1 MNLEKWHLLREKT
14 AELSLRERGIIT
26 AVSVVLILFIWSQ
39 IVFLPFEKQQ
49 KLHKLKIAGLGQDI
63 VTKSDRLS
71 ELTRLLENDPNAPL
85 RAKQKSLKLEMAE
98 LTTEIEGRLSN
109 LVAPEK
115 MADLMRN
122 VLADYKGLRLLSAKN
137 LPVEPLQ
144 IQSMT
149 TQAKPE
155 NNEQAEQQTVLF
167 AHGFEMVL
175 SGEYF
180 QTLNF
185 LQHLEAMNGFYWQA
199 LDYKVGQ
206 YPKAEITI
214 QISTLSLEE
223 GWIGV

>member
-1 MNLEKWHLLREKT
+1 VNLEKWHSLREKT
-14 AELSLRERGIIT
+14 AELSLRERGILA
-26 AVSVVLILFIWSQ
+26 AVSVVAVLFIWSQ
-39 IVFLPFEKQQ
+39 IVFLPYEKKQ
-49 KLHKLKIAGLGQDI
+49 KQNTIKIAGLGQQI

-71 ELTRLLENDPNAPL
+71 VLTGLLSNDPNAPL
-85 RAKQKSLKLEMAE
+85 RAKKKSLQIEMAE
-98 LTTEIEGRLSN
+98 LTAEIESRLSN

-144 IQSMT
+144 IQSMA
-149 TQAKPE
+149 TQTKSGDSA
-155 NNEQAEQQTVLF
+155 QAEQQTVLF

-180 QTLNF
+180 QALAF
-185 LQHLEAMNGFYWQA
+185 LQHLENMKGFYWQA
-199 LDYKVGQ
+199 LDYKVGK

-223 GWIGV
+223 DWIGV

>member
-1 MNLEKWHLLREKT
+1 MNLEKWHSLQEKT
-14 AELSLRERGIIT
+14 AELSLRERGIL
-26 AVSVVLILFIWSQ
+26 AGVSVVIILFIWSQ
-39 IVFLPFEKQQ
+39 IVFLPYEKKQ
-49 KLHKLKIAGLGQDI
+49 KQNTMKIAGLGQDV

-71 ELTRLLENDPNAPL
+71 ELTGLLTNDPNAPL
-85 RAKQKSLKLEMAE
+85 RAKKKSLQIEMAE
-98 LTTEIEGRLSN
+98 LTTEIESRLSN

-144 IQSMT
+144 IQSMV

-155 NNEQAEQQTVLF
+155 SSVQTEQQTVLF

-180 QTLNF
+180 QTLAF
-185 LQHLEAMNGFYWQA
+185 LQHLEDMSGFYWRA
-199 LDYKVGQ
+199 LDYKVGN

-223 GWIGV
+223 DWIGV

>member
-1 MNLEKWHLLREKT
+1 VNLEKWHSLQEKT
-14 AELSLRERGIIT
+14 AELSLRERGIL
-26 AVSVVLILFIWSQ
+26 AGVSVVIILFIWSQ
-39 IVFLPFEKQQ
+39 IVFLPYEKKQ
-49 KLHKLKIAGLGQDI
+49 KQNTMKIAGLGQDV

-71 ELTRLLENDPNAPL
+71 ELTGLLTNDPNAPL
-85 RAKQKSLKLEMAE
+85 RAKKKSLQIEMAE
-98 LTTEIEGRLSN
+98 LTTEIESRLSN

-144 IQSMT
+144 IQSMV

-155 NNEQAEQQTVLF
+155 SSVQTEQQTVLF

-180 QTLNF
+180 QTLAF
-185 LQHLEAMNGFYWQA
+185 LQHLEDMSGFYWRA
-199 LDYKVGQ
+199 LDYKVGN

-223 GWIGV
+223 DWIGV